1 VSANITSLDRGP
13 IPIEQGEDMNRMSE
27 IDPGGGVMPLLR
39 DGHGGIGLPKA
50 AWRPGVAVIGLSS
63 FLSVRTFLY
72 FHF

>member
-1 VSANITSLDRGP
+1 
-13 IPIEQGEDMNRMSE
+13 MNRMSE

-39 DGHGGIGLPKA
+39 DGHGGIGLAKT